1 MNEPGS
7 LAQIATVIG
16 EVDGNIQNIKMTNQ
30 VADYTEML
38 IDLDVWDLQHLNE
51 ILTGLKAKDVVSSA
65 TRSEE

>member
-16 EVDGNIQNIKMTNQ
+16 EVDGNIQNIRMTNQ

-51 ILTGLKAKDVVSSA
+51 ILTGLRAKDVVSSA